1 MKRGQKGG
9 QRRLETKAKRGLQ
22 TEERGLQKLMKK
34 AENKAQ
40 KVAAKE
46 NQKRAAKGEERGLKR
61 AVQKVKK
68 RAKVDSEGWEEVAA
82 IKRQI
87 RLQIS
92 NRTANRGIRLGE

>member
-22 TEERGLQKLMKK
+22 TEERGL
-34 AENKAQ
+34 
-40 KVAAKE
+40 
-46 NQKRAAKGEERGLKR
+46 KR

-68 RAKVDSEGWEEVAA
+68 RAKVDNKRGEEVAA

-87 RLQIS
+87 RLQTNKEARKRKILKHLPHLS
-92 NRTANRGIRLGE
+92 SLSHHLLIQEEAEHNKSL